1 MTKTA
6 IKINEERF
14 YLLFTDDESELF
26 KNVLFRMSGM
36 YSGVFSAEE
45 ELYNRGY
52 TRLYL
57 RDFLKDMYG
66 LVQYKPDAVAMY
78 SKYEARIKRT
88 AKYLMFL
95 HKEGLLDFDYSF
107 LDKFP
112 KQKFHQ
118 IYVKSGLTYAFEI
131 FLKELG
137 YNVGTSQN
145 AGLPSKTQKEFN
157 ELKFFKYNGAFY
169 FEPKYNDAFKE
180 YETIKLS
187 IRAGVKFVHKY
198 KKKEYGE

>member
-1 MTKTA
+1 MKNTV

-57 RDFLKDMYG
+57 RDFLKDMYA
-66 LVQYKPDAVAMY
+66 L
-78 SKYEARIKRT
+78 
-88 AKYLMFL
+88 
-95 HKEGLLDFDYSF
+95 
-107 LDKFP
+107 
-112 KQKFHQ
+112 
-118 IYVKSGLTYAFEI
+118 GLTYAFEI

-187 IRAGVKFVHKY
+187 IRAGVKFVHRY